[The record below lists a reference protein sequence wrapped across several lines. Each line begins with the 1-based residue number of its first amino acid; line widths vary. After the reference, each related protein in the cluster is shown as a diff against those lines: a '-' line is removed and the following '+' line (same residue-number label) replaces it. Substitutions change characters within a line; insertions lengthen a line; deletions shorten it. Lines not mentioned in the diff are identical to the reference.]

1 MLERLFNF
9 GSKGEGQQAFEL
21 VIVGL
26 GNPGPEYSLTRHNA
40 GFWLIDRIAD
50 QTGIKIRR
58 LHKTVH
64 GGEGKLGESS
74 IALAR
79 PRTFVN
85 KSGDA
90 VRYLLV
96 RYQIPPEKLLI
107 AYDDIHIPVGKLRLR
122 SGGSAG
128 GHNGMKSVISAVN
141 TTEFPRIRIG
151 VGEPSE
157 GEDQIGYVLGRP
169 EPTDKQLIADS
180 IDTGISAITLMLNTG
195 IDGAMS
201 EFNG

>member
-1 MLERLFNF
+1 MERLFNF
-9 GSKGEGQQAFEL
+9 GSKGKGQQAFEL
-21 VIVGL
+21 VVVGL

-50 QTGIKIRR
+50 QMEIKIRR
-58 LHKTVH
+58 LHKSVH
-64 GGEGKLGESS
+64 AGVGKLGEFP
-74 IALAR
+74 IVLAR

-90 VRYLLV
+90 VRYLLA
-96 RYQIPPEKLLI
+96 RYQIPPGKLLI

-122 SGGSAG
+122 AGGSAG

-151 VGEPSE
+151 VGGPAE

-180 IDTGISAITLMLNTG
+180 IDTGISAITLMLNAG